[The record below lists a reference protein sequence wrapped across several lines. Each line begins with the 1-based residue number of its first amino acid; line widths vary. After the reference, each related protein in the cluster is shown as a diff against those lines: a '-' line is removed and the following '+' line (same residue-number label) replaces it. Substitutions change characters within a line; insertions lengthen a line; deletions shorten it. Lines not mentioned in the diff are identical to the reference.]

1 MSKKFTFKDGSVN
14 QEPSDNKLK
23 EQTKNNTSFYNNYVS
38 VFFKKYFIYTI
49 LIIFLFV
56 LDYYYTSYKKINNVT
71 KNIKEET
78 LCVSQICFDNG
89 LVTECMT
96 FTEPTL
102 VKLEVVKSITQN
114 GYVYNFV
121 KLKEQCQTTNVN
133 YPRL

>member
-1 MSKKFTFKDGSVN
+1 MSKKFTFKDRSVN
-14 QEPSDNKLK
+14 QEPRDNELK

-89 LVTECMT
+89 LITECMT

-121 KLKEQCQTTNVN
+121 KLKEQCQTTN
-133 YPRL
+133 LKLSK